1 MESLKILFIGI
12 GSIGTRH
19 LQNLMKVLNDKNI
32 NYSIDAFREFIGNE
46 NMSLDNYLNK
56 IYEKTDDVP
65 DDYDIIFIN
74 NPTKIHIE
82 TLKRF
87 NNKGQNFFIEKPICT
102 LEELDSLELDFLD
115 NEKLYYVAS
124 PLRYTKVINYIKEN
138 IDPKDVISIRA
149 ISSSYLPSWRPN
161 VDYRETYSA
170 QKALGGGVAIDLI
183 HEWDYISYIFGLPKN
198 VHKIYKQVSE
208 LEVDVEDVA
217 IYIAE
222 FEKMVAEVHLDYFG
236 RVPIRK
242 MEIFTNEDTIVADL
256 IKSKVEYLKSEE
268 VIGFGEERNEF
279 QIQEIEYFINLVLN
293 NVKGSEIIDNAIK
306 ILKIIKE

>member
-56 IYEKTDDVP
+56 IYEKIDDVP

-102 LEELDSLELDFLD
+102 LEELDSLKLDFLD

-149 ISSSYLPSWRPN
+149 ISSSYLPNWRPN
-161 VDYRETYSA
+161 VDYRNTYSGHID
-170 QKALGGGVAIDLI
+170 QGGGVSIDLI
-183 HEWDYISYIFGLPKN
+183 HE
-198 VHKIYKQVSE
+198 
-208 LEVDVEDVA
+208 
-217 IYIAE
+217 
-222 FEKMVAEVHLDYFG
+222 
-236 RVPIRK
+236 
-242 MEIFTNEDTIVADL
+242 
-256 IKSKVEYLKSEE
+256 
-268 VIGFGEERNEF
+268 
-279 QIQEIEYFINLVLN
+279 
-293 NVKGSEIIDNAIK
+293 
-306 ILKIIKE
+306 